1 MYADGSQVK
10 QPKGLCE
17 LQGYVYDAKTR
28 MAEAFQAL
36 GDEAR
41 AKALL
46 EQAETLKQKF
56 NEAFWMKDEGC
67 FAYGLD
73 PLLLTSVSTSILH
86 FRIGY
91 LISSYSACALVP
103 APSHSASGA
112 RVTVRAGKYVTCR

>member
-1 MYADGSQVK
+1 
-10 QPKGLCE
+10 
-17 LQGYVYDAKTR
+17 

-56 NEAFWMKDEGC
+56 NEVFWMKDEGC

-73 PLLLTSVSTSILH
+73 SQKKQITSI
-86 FRIGY
+86 
-91 LISSYSACALVP
+91 
-103 APSHSASGA
+103 ASNAGQVLWSGIADQGKAEGTA
-112 RVTVRAGKYVTCR
+112 RRLLQDDMIQVMDEQEKSK